1 MTTSAARTLH
11 PGIPHDALV
20 FANQPLV
27 AGYVLETT
35 ARFGDDK
42 WDLSPVLHQRHQHV
56 LSIDFTTL
64 PIQFRAVTKELFFA
78 LLTNDHPQNLEPVR
92 PVTIRGHFSKVKDF
106 LVWSD
111 QRGLTTLSAV
121 TADDLEAYSQ
131 RLTENR
137 STRHDRTAKLG
148 AARLLWH
155 YRTKLFSPTL
165 SLDPITVW
173 ADPSSAAVRK
183 MSSRARENRTHRI
196 PEQVLAPLLTWALR
210 WTEEFAD
217 DVLRAQE
224 EYLQLRDSPP
234 LTGRGSGHAG
244 HRDRLAK
251 VLDHY
256 RTTGSP
262 LPRRTYIGG
271 VGSRLGVNVHFLA
284 RTARVHPSTLV
295 GKLCWPLI
303 EEALDELGLDDA
315 TYLHTPIHA
324 ELDGH
329 PWVRAIDYNNIEM
342 YVRLLQTAAYIVIA
356 FLSGM
361 RDSEVKHMK
370 RGCVNTWRDEDGR
383 AVRHRVT
390 SQAFKGED
398 TPLGVEAT
406 WIVNATVARA
416 VDVLERMH
424 PESHDLLFTLP
435 AVSRGYKRFGKISA
449 KHPAPTVKNPTV
461 TNRDLTE
468 FLQWVNQYSDD
479 RDRGDRI
486 PDVNGQEWRLQ
497 TRQFRRTL
505 AWFIARQP
513 GGTIAGAIQYRHH
526 SVQMFEGYAGTSSSG
541 FRHEVEAEQAI
552 ARGEKLG
559 DLILSPAAGQ
569 LTGPAAAEAE
579 SRLSAFES
587 DVQFLGKVIADEKR
601 LARHMRRHDPHI
613 YPGEFV
619 TCVYN
624 PDRALCRR
632 GDADGPSL
640 PDCQPLKCRNVALT
654 AENADAFLAWLQHM
668 DHVLANG
675 VLLAPYVR
683 DRMEQRRAELAD
695 FLETNGISAS
705 TPQETSQ

>member
-1 MTTSAARTLH
+1 MTTSAARALH

-27 AGYVLETT
+27 AGYVREST

-64 PIQFRAVTKELFFA
+64 PIHFRTVTKELFFA
-78 LLTNDHPQNLEPVR
+78 LLTNDHPQGLEPVR

-106 LVWSD
+106 LVWAD
-111 QRGLTTLSAV
+111 GRGLTTLPAV
-121 TADDLEAYSQ
+121 TAEDLEDYSE
-131 RLTENR
+131 RLTGLR

-148 AARLLWH
+148 AVRLLWH
-155 YRTKLFSPTL
+155 YRTKLFAPTL
-165 SLDPITVW
+165 PLDPITVW
-173 ADPSSAAVRK
+173 ADPTSAAARK
-183 MSSRARENRTHRI
+183 ISSRTRENRTHRI

-224 EYLQLRDSPP
+224 EYLQLRDSSP
-234 LTGRGSGHAG
+234 LAGRGSGHTG
-244 HRDRLAK
+244 HRDRLDK

-256 RTTGSP
+256 RTTKRP
-262 LPRRTYIGG
+262 LPRRTYAGG
-271 VGSRLGVNVHFLA
+271 RSRLGVNVHFLA
-284 RTARVHPSTLV
+284 RKAQVHPSTMV
-295 GKLCWPLI
+295 GELCWPLI
-303 EEALDELGLDDA
+303 EKALDELGLDDA
-315 TYLHTPIHA
+315 TYLHTPIRT
-324 ELDGH
+324 ELDGR
-329 PWVRAIDYNNIEM
+329 PWVGAIGYNTIEM
-342 YVRLLQTAAYIVIA
+342 HVRLLQTAAYIVIA

-370 RGCVNTWRDEDGR
+370 RGCVNVWRDEDGR

-424 PESHDLLFTLP
+424 SDAHNMLFTLP
-435 AVSRGYKRFGKISA
+435 AVSRGYKRSGEISA
-449 KHPAPTVKNPTV
+449 SRPAPTVKNPTV
-461 TNRDLTE
+461 TNRDLAE
-468 FLQWVNQYSDD
+468 FLQWVNQYCADHG
-479 RDRGDRI
+479 RNDRI

-559 DLILSPAAGQ
+559 DLILSPAAGH
-569 LTGPAAAEAE
+569 LTGPAATEAE

-654 AENADAFLAWLQHM
+654 AENASAFLAWLQRM
-668 DHVLANG
+668 DNALANG
-675 VLLAPYVR
+675 ILLAPYVR
-683 DRMEQRRAELAD
+683 DRMEQRRAELTD

-705 TPQETSQ
+705 APQETSQ